1 MTVTRVMTVVFVGI
15 VIFAGA
21 VFTWAMCKS
30 AQKMDKFLER
40 QRKCDGCFGAAWGDC
55 DHCSLNGD
63 DAKKDGEDNE

>member
-1 MTVTRVMTVVFVGI
+1 MTRVMTVAFTGVV
-15 VIFAGA
+15 VLACA

-40 QRKCDGCFGAAWGDC
+40 QRKCDGCFGAAWGEC

-63 DAKKDGEDNE
+63 DAEKDGEDNE

>member
-1 MTVTRVMTVVFVGI
+1 MTVTRVMTVA
-15 VIFAGA
+15 FAGVVVLVCV

-40 QRKCDGCFGAAWGDC
+40 QKKCDGCFGAAWGDC

-63 DAKKDGEDNE
+63 DAEKDGEDNE

>member
-1 MTVTRVMTVVFVGI
+1 MTVTRVMTVA
-15 VIFAGA
+15 FAGVAVLACA

-40 QRKCDGCFGAAWGDC
+40 QKKCDGCFGAAWGDC

-63 DAKKDGEDNE
+63 DAEKDGEDNE

>member
-1 MTVTRVMTVVFVGI
+1 VTRVMTVAFTGVV
-15 VIFAGA
+15 VLACA

-40 QRKCDGCFGAAWGDC
+40 QRKCDGCFGAAWGEC

-63 DAKKDGEDNE
+63 DAEKDGEDNE

>member
-1 MTVTRVMTVVFVGI
+1 MTRVMTVAFTGVV
-15 VIFAGA
+15 VLACA

-63 DAKKDGEDNE
+63 DAEKDGEDNE

>member
-1 MTVTRVMTVVFVGI
+1 MTRVITVAFTGVV
-15 VIFAGA
+15 VLACA

-40 QRKCDGCFGAAWGDC
+40 QRKCDGCFGAAWGEC

-63 DAKKDGEDNE
+63 DAEKDGEDNE